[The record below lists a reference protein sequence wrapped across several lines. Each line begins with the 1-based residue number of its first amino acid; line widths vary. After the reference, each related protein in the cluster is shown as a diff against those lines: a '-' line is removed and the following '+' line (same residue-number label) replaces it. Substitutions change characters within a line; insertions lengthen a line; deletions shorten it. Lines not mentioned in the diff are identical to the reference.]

1 MDPVTLGFYAIVCA
15 ILGVI
20 SPGLGPMGTR
30 LIIGAGVGVTA
41 AALLPIL
48 RANFGI

>member
-30 LIIGAGVGVTA
+30 LIIGAGVGLVA
-41 AALLPIL
+41 AAMLPLIRTSL
-48 RANFGI
+48 GI

>member
-1 MDPVTLGFYAIVCA
+1 MDPVTLGYYAIVGA

-30 LIIGAGVGVTA
+30 LIVGAGVGVTA
-41 AALLPIL
+41 AALLPIIRTSL
-48 RANFGI
+48 GI

>member
-20 SPGLGPMGTR
+20 SPGLGPTGTR
-30 LIIGAGVGVTA
+30 LIIGAGVGLVA
-41 AALLPIL
+41 AAMLPLIRSSL
-48 RANFGI
+48 GI